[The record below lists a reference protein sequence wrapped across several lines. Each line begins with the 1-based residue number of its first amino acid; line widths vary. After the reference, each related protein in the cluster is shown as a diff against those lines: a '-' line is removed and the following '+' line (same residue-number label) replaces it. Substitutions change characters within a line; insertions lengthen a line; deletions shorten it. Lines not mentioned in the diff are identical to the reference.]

1 MCSVTDILKTVNS
14 NIDFD
19 KQMEVYAY
27 MLFSSV
33 TRRIYLVVIIEIITI
48 LLYFDGP
55 IQTESCGDDI

>member
-1 MCSVTDILKTVNS
+1 MCSVNDILKTVNS

-48 LLYFDGP
+48 LLYFDAVVM
-55 IQTESCGDDI
+55 I